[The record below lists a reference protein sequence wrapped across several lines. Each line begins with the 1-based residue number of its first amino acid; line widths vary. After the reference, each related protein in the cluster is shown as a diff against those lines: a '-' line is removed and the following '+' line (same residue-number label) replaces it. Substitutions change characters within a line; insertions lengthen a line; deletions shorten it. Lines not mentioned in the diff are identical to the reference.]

1 LKSSKTSVLLDSNI
15 LLDVFLKRTP
25 FFKDSYDVFNLCLS
39 KKIHGII
46 AAHSITNLWYILRKD
61 STDPERRE
69 IINNLLECF
78 EIAEIN
84 KTIIQNAINRNNF
97 SDFEDCLQDECAK
110 TYKADYIITRDKDDF
125 TTSLIPTLFP
135 TEFLNNFV

>member
-1 LKSSKTSVLLDSNI
+1 MTI
-15 LLDVFLKRTP
+15 LLDTNIILDYIAERP
-25 FFKDSYDVFNLCLS
+25 FS
-39 KKIHGII
+39 KSETKQIFEMIFSRKINGII
-46 AAHSITNLWYILRKD
+46 AAHSITNLWYILRK
-61 STDPERRE
+61 TCTAPERRE
-69 IINNLLECF
+69 IINTLLECF
-78 EIAEIN
+78 KIAEIN

>member
-1 LKSSKTSVLLDSNI
+1 MTI
-15 LLDVFLKRTP
+15 LLDTNIILDYIAERP
-25 FFKDSYDVFNLCLS
+25 FS
-39 KKIHGII
+39 KSETKQIFEMIFSRKINGII
-46 AAHSITNLWYILRKD
+46 AAHSITNLWYILRK
-61 STDPERRE
+61 TCTAPERRE
-69 IINNLLECF
+69 IINTLLECF

-125 TTSLIPTLFP
+125 TMSLIPTLFP

>member
-1 LKSSKTSVLLDSNI
+1 MTI
-15 LLDVFLKRTP
+15 LLDTNIILDYIAERP
-25 FFKDSYDVFNLCLS
+25 FS
-39 KKIHGII
+39 KSETKQIFEMIFSRKINGII
-46 AAHSITNLWYILRKD
+46 AAHSITNLWYILRK
-61 STDPERRE
+61 TCTAPERRE

-84 KTIIQNAINRNNF
+84 KTIIQKAINRNNF

>member
-1 LKSSKTSVLLDSNI
+1 MKSSKTSVLLDSNI
-15 LLDVFLKRTP
+15 LLDVFLKREP
-25 FFKDSYDVFNLCLS
+25 FFNDSYNIFNLCLS

-61 STDPERRE
+61 STAPERRE
-69 IINNLLECF
+69 IINTLLECF

-84 KTIIQNAINRNNF
+84 KTKIHNAINRNNF

-110 TYKADYIITRDKDDF
+110 TYKADYIITRDKSDF
-125 TTSLIPTLFP
+125 STSQIPIFSP
-135 TEFLNNFV
+135 TEFLNNF

>member
-1 LKSSKTSVLLDSNI
+1 MTI
-15 LLDVFLKRTP
+15 LLDTNIILDYIAERP
-25 FFKDSYDVFNLCLS
+25 FS
-39 KKIHGII
+39 KSETKQIFDMFFSRKINGII
-46 AAHSITNLWYILRKD
+46 AAHSITNLWYILRK
-61 STDPERRE
+61 TCTAPERRE
-69 IINNLLECF
+69 IINTLLECF

>member
-1 LKSSKTSVLLDSNI
+1 MTI
-15 LLDVFLKRTP
+15 LLDTNIILDYIAERP
-25 FFKDSYDVFNLCLS
+25 FS
-39 KKIHGII
+39 KSETKQIFEMIFSRKINGII
-46 AAHSITNLWYILRKD
+46 AVHSITNLWYILRKTC
-61 STDPERRE
+61 SAPERRE
-69 IINNLLECF
+69 IINTLLECF

>member
-1 LKSSKTSVLLDSNI
+1 MKSSKTSVLLDSNI

-61 STDPERRE
+61 STAPERRE
-69 IINNLLECF
+69 IINTLLECF

-97 SDFEDCLQDECAK
+97 VYFFA
-110 TYKADYIITRDKDDF
+110 TYPA
-125 TTSLIPTLFP
+125 LFA
-135 TEFLNNFV
+135 TYRFVYCIFKLLKLESNHI

>member
-1 LKSSKTSVLLDSNI
+1 MTI
-15 LLDVFLKRTP
+15 LLHTNIILDYIAERP
-25 FFKDSYDVFNLCLS
+25 FS
-39 KKIHGII
+39 KSETKQIFEMIFSRKINGII
-46 AAHSITNLWYILRKD
+46 AAHSITNLRYILRKTC
-61 STDPERRE
+61 TDPERRE
-69 IINNLLECF
+69 IINTLLECF

>member
-1 LKSSKTSVLLDSNI
+1 MTI
-15 LLDVFLKRTP
+15 LLDTNIILDYIAERP
-25 FFKDSYDVFNLCLS
+25 FS
-39 KKIHGII
+39 KSETKLIFEMIFSRKINGII
-46 AAHSITNLWYILRKD
+46 AAHSITNLWYILRK
-61 STDPERRE
+61 TCTAPERRE
-69 IINNLLECF
+69 IINTLLECF

-135 TEFLNNFV
+135 TEFLNKFA

>member
-1 LKSSKTSVLLDSNI
+1 MTI
-15 LLDVFLKRTP
+15 LLDTNITLDYIAERP
-25 FFKDSYDVFNLCLS
+25 FS
-39 KKIHGII
+39 KSETKQIFEMIFSRKINGII
-46 AAHSITNLWYILRKD
+46 AAHSITNLWYILRK
-61 STDPERRE
+61 TCTAPERRE
-69 IINNLLECF
+69 IINTLLECF

>member
-1 LKSSKTSVLLDSNI
+1 MTI
-15 LLDVFLKRTP
+15 LLDTNIILDYIAERP
-25 FFKDSYDVFNLCLS
+25 FS
-39 KKIHGII
+39 KSETKQIFEMIFSRKINGII
-46 AAHSITNLWYILRKD
+46 AAHSITNLWYILRK
-61 STDPERRE
+61 TCTAPERRE
-69 IINNLLECF
+69 IINTLLECF

-125 TTSLIPTLFP
+125 TTSLVPTLFP

>member
-1 LKSSKTSVLLDSNI
+1 MTI
-15 LLDVFLKRTP
+15 LLDTNIILDYIAERP
-25 FFKDSYDVFNLCLS
+25 FS
-39 KKIHGII
+39 KSETKQIFEMIFSRKINGII
-46 AAHSITNLWYILRKD
+46 AAHSITNLWYILRK
-61 STDPERRE
+61 TCTAPERRE
-69 IINNLLECF
+69 IINTLLECF

-135 TEFLNNFV
+135 TEFLNKFV

>member
-1 LKSSKTSVLLDSNI
+1 MTI
-15 LLDVFLKRTP
+15 LLDTNIILDYIAERP
-25 FFKDSYDVFNLCLS
+25 FS
-39 KKIHGII
+39 KSETKQIFEMIFSRKINGII
-46 AAHSITNLWYILRKD
+46 AAHSITNLWYILRK
-61 STDPERRE
+61 TCTAPERRE
-69 IINNLLECF
+69 IINTLLECF

-135 TEFLNNFV
+135 TEFLTNFV

>member
-1 LKSSKTSVLLDSNI
+1 MTI
-15 LLDVFLKRTP
+15 LLDTNIILDYIAERP
-25 FFKDSYDVFNLCLS
+25 FS
-39 KKIHGII
+39 KSETKQIFEMIFSHKINGII
-46 AAHSITNLWYILRKD
+46 AAHSITNLWYILRK
-61 STDPERRE
+61 TCTAPERRE
-69 IINNLLECF
+69 IINTLLECF

>member
-1 LKSSKTSVLLDSNI
+1 MTI
-15 LLDVFLKRTP
+15 LLDTNIILDYIAERP
-25 FFKDSYDVFNLCLS
+25 FS
-39 KKIHGII
+39 KSETKQIFEMIFSRKINGII
-46 AAHSITNLWYILRKD
+46 AAHSITNLWYILRK
-61 STDPERRE
+61 TCTAPERRE
-69 IINNLLECF
+69 IINTLLECF

-135 TEFLNNFV
+135 TDFLNNFV

>member
-1 LKSSKTSVLLDSNI
+1 MTI
-15 LLDVFLKRTP
+15 LLDTNIILDYIAERP
-25 FFKDSYDVFNLCLS
+25 FS
-39 KKIHGII
+39 KSETKQIFEMIFSRKINGII
-46 AAHSITNLWYILRKD
+46 AAHSITNLWYILRK
-61 STDPERRE
+61 TCTAPERRE

>member
-1 LKSSKTSVLLDSNI
+1 MDSCSFARFI
-15 LLDVFLKRTP
+15 V
-25 FFKDSYDVFNLCLS
+25 
-39 KKIHGII
+39 
-46 AAHSITNLWYILRKD
+46 SITNLWYILRKD

-69 IINNLLECF
+69 IINTLLECF

-125 TTSLIPTLFP
+125 TMSLIPTLFP

>member
-1 LKSSKTSVLLDSNI
+1 MTI
-15 LLDVFLKRTP
+15 LLDTNIILDYIAERP
-25 FFKDSYDVFNLCLS
+25 FS
-39 KKIHGII
+39 KSETKQIFEMIFSRKINGII
-46 AAHSITNLWYILRKD
+46 AAHSITNLWYILRKTC
-61 STDPERRE
+61 TDPERRE
-69 IINNLLECF
+69 IINTLLECF

>member
-1 LKSSKTSVLLDSNI
+1 MTI
-15 LLDVFLKRTP
+15 LLDTNIILDYIAEKP
-25 FFKDSYDVFNLCLS
+25 FS
-39 KKIHGII
+39 KSETKLIFEMIFSRKINGII
-46 AAHSITNLWYILRKD
+46 AAHSITNLWYILRK
-61 STDPERRE
+61 TCTAPERRE
-69 IINNLLECF
+69 IINTLLECF

-135 TEFLNNFV
+135 TEFLNKFA

>member
-1 LKSSKTSVLLDSNI
+1 MTI
-15 LLDVFLKRTP
+15 LLDTNIILDYIAERP
-25 FFKDSYDVFNLCLS
+25 FS
-39 KKIHGII
+39 KSETKLIFEMIFSRKINGII

-61 STDPERRE
+61 STAPERRE
-69 IINNLLECF
+69 IINTLLECF

-110 TYKADYIITRDKDDF
+110 TYKADYIITRNKDDF

>member
-1 LKSSKTSVLLDSNI
+1 MTI
-15 LLDVFLKRTP
+15 LLDTNIILDYIAERP
-25 FFKDSYDVFNLCLS
+25 FS
-39 KKIHGII
+39 KSETKLIFEMIFSRKINGII
-46 AAHSITNLWYILRKD
+46 AAHSITNLWYILRK
-61 STDPERRE
+61 TCTAPERRE
-69 IINNLLECF
+69 IINTLLECF

>member
-1 LKSSKTSVLLDSNI
+1 MTI
-15 LLDVFLKRTP
+15 LLDTNIILDYIAERP
-25 FFKDSYDVFNLCLS
+25 FS
-39 KKIHGII
+39 KSETKQIFEMIFSRKINGII
-46 AAHSITNLWYILRKD
+46 AAHSITNLWYILRK
-61 STDPERRE
+61 TCTAPERRE
-69 IINNLLECF
+69 IINTLLECF

>member
-1 LKSSKTSVLLDSNI
+1 MTI
-15 LLDVFLKRTP
+15 LLDTNIILDYIAERP
-25 FFKDSYDVFNLCLS
+25 FS
-39 KKIHGII
+39 KSETKQIFEMIFSRKINGII
-46 AAHSITNLWYILRKD
+46 AAHSITNLWYILRK
-61 STDPERRE
+61 TCTAPERRE
-69 IINNLLECF
+69 IINTLLECF

-135 TEFLNNFV
+135 TEFLDNFV

>member
-1 LKSSKTSVLLDSNI
+1 MTI
-15 LLDVFLKRTP
+15 LLDTNIILDYIAERP
-25 FFKDSYDVFNLCLS
+25 FS
-39 KKIHGII
+39 KSETKQIFEMIFSRKINGII
-46 AAHSITNLWYILRKD
+46 AAHSITNLWYILRKTC
-61 STDPERRE
+61 TDPERRE
-69 IINNLLECF
+69 IINTLLECF

-135 TEFLNNFV
+135 TDFLNNFV